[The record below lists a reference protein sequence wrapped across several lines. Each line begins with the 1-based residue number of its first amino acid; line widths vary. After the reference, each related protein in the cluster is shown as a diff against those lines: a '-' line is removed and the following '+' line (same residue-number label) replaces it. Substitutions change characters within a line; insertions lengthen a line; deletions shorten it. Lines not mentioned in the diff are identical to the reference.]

1 VAPLKMQTIVIDSN
15 QNFVEKN
22 IQLFEKINQ
31 LGKDFE
37 RFVARKVNFTKLTHL
52 IPGLN
57 QGILT
62 EG

>member
-1 VAPLKMQTIVIDSN
+1 MQTIVIDSN

-31 LGKDFE
+31 LGRDFE
-37 RFVARKVNFTKLTHL
+37 RFVARKFNFRKWTNL
-52 IPGLN
+52 IPGWN

-62 EG
+62 EGKAQYC